1 MASFW
6 SIVGSLLTSSSSFWV
21 SFWHLFSGFGF
32 LVASLGVHLG
42 TLLPFDILFIVLGT
56 LLASFW
62 WFWVPLWHHS
72 VSILGHS
79 LVGILRAALGT
90 PFGTLIVALGFLLW
104 YYLVSF
110 EHCKGVILPPS
121 LLVPFWCIFG
131 LFRFDFGT
139 FYIVLGSS

>member
-1 MASFW
+1 M
-6 SIVGSLLTSSSSFWV
+6 VLGS
-21 SFWHLFSGFGF
+21 

-121 LLVPFWCIFG
+121 LLVPFGASLVSFGSIFEHFISFWVP
-131 LFRFDFGT
+131 LEVAVATMLEHFGIP
-139 FYIVLGSS
+139 FVV